1 MSTKTVTMDH
11 GGGGKASRDLIQ
23 SFFLPKFFNPFLGQM
38 DDSAVMEVPGGRVAF
53 TTDGYVVDPI
63 FFPGGSIGSLAIH
76 GTVNDLAVQGAR
88 PLFISAGFILEEGL
102 LLDDLER
109 ILAAMA
115 DAAREAS
122 VLIVAGDTKVVP
134 HGKADKIF
142 ITTAGVGTIP
152 AGVYVSGSNARVGD
166 RIIVSGTLGD
176 HGITLLSQREG
187 LEFQTALR
195 SDSAPLNHLIQGVLA
210 ATQNVHA
217 MRDPTRGGLAASL
230 NEIASQS
237 RAGIVLQ
244 ENALP
249 IKDAVRAA
257 CEVLGLDP
265 LYIANEGKVVIC
277 VAPPDERTV
286 LDRIRAHPYGKDAAL
301 IGEVTDEHPG
311 RVVLRTAIG
320 GKRILDLPTGELL
333 PRIC

>member
-1 MSTKTVTMDH
+1 MPTKTVTMDH
-11 GGGGKASRDLIQ
+11 GGGGKASRELIQ
-23 SFFLPKFFNPFLGQM
+23 SFFLPKFSNPFLAQM
-38 DDSAVMEVPGGRVAF
+38 DDSAVVELTERKIAF
-53 TTDGYVVDPI
+53 TTDCYVVDPL
-63 FFPGGSIGSLAIH
+63 FFPGGNIGSLAIH

-88 PLFISAGFILEEGL
+88 PCFISVGFILEEGL
-102 LLDDLER
+102 LLDDMEK
-109 ILAAMA
+109 ILTAMA

-152 AGVYVSGSNARVGD
+152 AGVNVSGNNAQHGD
-166 RIIVSGTLGD
+166 KIIVSGTLGD

-187 LEFQTALR
+187 LRFHTELG
-195 SDSAPLNHLIQGVLA
+195 SDSAPLNHLIQGILA
-210 ATQNVHA
+210 STKNVHA

-237 RAGIVLQ
+237 QAGIVLQ
-244 ENALP
+244 ESALP
-249 IKDAVRAA
+249 IKDAVRGA
-257 CEVLGLDP
+257 CELLGLDP
-265 LYIANEGKVVIC
+265 LFVANEGKVVMC
-277 VAPPDERTV
+277 VAPQDALLV
-286 LDRIRAHPYGKDAAL
+286 LEKMRAHPYGKNAAL

-311 RVVLRTAIG
+311 RVVVRTAIG
-320 GKRILDLPTGELL
+320 GKRIIDLPTGELL